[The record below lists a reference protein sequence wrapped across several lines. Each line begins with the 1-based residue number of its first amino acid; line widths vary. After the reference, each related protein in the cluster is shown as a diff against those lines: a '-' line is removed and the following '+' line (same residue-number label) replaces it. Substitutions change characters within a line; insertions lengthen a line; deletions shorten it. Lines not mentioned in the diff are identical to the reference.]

1 MTSDDVAAG
10 LLDQLNYV
18 GGEGGAILPAEFTFD
33 LDFDSARAWPDLP
46 YDTASPV
53 SHYAL
58 ESRPQILQIL
68 EAAAS
73 LFRRRA
79 PKAWIF
85 INREL
90 ESAMIRRSSAVN
102 GASSSSNRATRGHVP
117 ADESSPVPDPAVF
130 VCVEALVHEAIHQ
143 HLYRIEL
150 QKGPFCDLDD
160 AGRYRSPWSGN
171 RIPLHSLIHA
181 SLVWFGVLSLWCQ
194 LAKSC
199 TSEERGIVGAGQ
211 GRRQPSSA
219 LRSFDRSSTALHFP
233 RAGVAPQIVELIGH
247 IAKIAT
253 AAQPPPDGQVALG
266 DLPAGEREWR
276 MGRPPRFGSGARREY
291 LAIAEPGF

>member
-18 GGEGGAILPAEFTFD
+18 GGGEGATLPGEFAFA
-33 LDFDSARAWPDLP
+33 LDFDSARRWPDLP
-46 YDTASPV
+46 YDTASPA
-53 SHYAL
+53 SRYAL
-58 ESRPQILQIL
+58 ESRPQILQVL
-68 EAAAS
+68 QAAAS
-73 LFRRRA
+73 LFLSRA

-90 ESAMIRRSSAVN
+90 ESAMVRRSSAVN
-102 GASSSSNRATRGHVP
+102 GASSSSNRELVGTCLLTNLHL
-117 ADESSPVPDPAVF
+117 SPDPAVF
-130 VCVEALVHEAIHQ
+130 ICVEALVHEAIHQ

-194 LAKSC
+194 LARSC
-199 TSEERGIVGAGQ
+199 ANENEALSVRSRVAPTLFGFAFI
-211 GRRQPSSA
+211 RQLVDSPA
-219 LRSFDRSSTALHFP
+219 FP
-233 RAGVAPQIVELIGH
+233 RGSVAPQVVELVGH
-247 IAKIAT
+247 IAEIAT
-253 AAQPPPDGQVALG
+253 AAQPLPDEQAALG
-266 DLPAGEREWR
+266 DFLQMSEKGEWVHRLV
-276 MGRPPRFGSGARREY
+276 SGLERVERSWQS
-291 LAIAEPGF
+291 

>member
-1 MTSDDVAAG
+1 MDCVMTSDDVAAG

-18 GGEGGAILPAEFTFD
+18 GEEGGAILPAEFTFD

-46 YDTASPV
+46 YDTASPL

-68 EAAAS
+68 EVAAS
-73 LFRRRA
+73 LFRSRA

-90 ESAMIRRSSAVN
+90 ESAMIRRSSAVD
-102 GASSSSNRATRGHVP
+102 GASSSSNRQLVGTCLLTNLHL
-117 ADESSPVPDPAVF
+117 SPNAVF

-150 QKGPFCDLDD
+150 QTGPFCDLDD

-194 LAKSC
+194 LATSS
-199 TSEERGIVGAGQ
+199 TSEEEALSVRGRVAPTLFGFAFIRQIVES
-211 GRRQPSSA
+211 P
-219 LRSFDRSSTALHFP
+219 TFP
-233 RAGVAPQIVELIGH
+233 RASVAPQIVELIGH

-266 DLPAGEREWR
+266 DFLQMSENGELVGRLVSGLERVESTWR
-276 MGRPPRFGSGARREY
+276 
-291 LAIAEPGF
+291 

>member
-1 MTSDDVAAG
+1 MTSDDVAGG

-18 GGEGGAILPAEFTFD
+18 GGSDGAILPPEFAFA

-53 SHYAL
+53 SRYAL
-58 ESRPQILQIL
+58 ESRPQILLIIE
-68 EAAAS
+68 EAAN
-73 LFRRRA
+73 LFRSRA

-85 INREL
+85 VNREL
-90 ESAMIRRSSAVN
+90 EGAMIRRSSAVN
-102 GASSSSNRATRGHVP
+102 GASSSSNRELVGTCLLTNL
-117 ADESSPVPDPAVF
+117 DLSPDPAVF
-130 VCVEALVHEAIHQ
+130 ICAEALVHEAIHQ

-194 LAKSC
+194 LARSC
-199 TSEERGIVGAGQ
+199 ANENEALSVRSRVAPTLFGFAFIRQIVDSPA
-211 GRRQPSSA
+211 
-219 LRSFDRSSTALHFP
+219 FP
-233 RAGVAPQIVELIGH
+233 RGSVAPKIVELIGH
-247 IAKIAT
+247 IANVAT
-253 AAQPPPDGQVALG
+253 AAQPPRDERAALG
-266 DLPAGEREWR
+266 DFLQRSEKGEWVTSLV
-276 MGRPPRFGSGARREY
+276 SGLEHVERSWHA
-291 LAIAEPGF
+291 

>member
-1 MTSDDVAAG
+1 M
-10 LLDQLNYV
+10 
-18 GGEGGAILPAEFTFD
+18 E
-33 LDFDSARAWPDLP
+33 R
-46 YDTASPV
+46 
-53 SHYAL
+53 
-58 ESRPQILQIL
+58 RPEILQIL

-85 INREL
+85 VNREL

-102 GASSSSNRATRGHVP
+102 GASSSSNRELVGTCLLTNLHL
-117 ADESSPVPDPAVF
+117 SPDPAVF

-150 QKGPFCDLDD
+150 QNGPFCDLAD

-199 TSEERGIVGAGQ
+199 TSENEALSVRGRVGPTLFGFAFIRQIVDG
-211 GRRQPSSA
+211 P
-219 LRSFDRSSTALHFP
+219 HFP

-253 AAQPPPDGQVALG
+253 AAQAPSDGQVALG
-266 DLPAGEREWR
+266 DLLQGSENGDWVGRLVSGLEWVE
-276 MGRPPRFGSGARREY
+276 SGWHA
-291 LAIAEPGF
+291 